1 MESSVE
7 PIAEFRQIAGKM
19 LFPDRMVR
27 PMDRILHVSQD
38 RVHPPEVRVL
48 TAFGSASRDV
58 GLVNASGLGHS
69 PEGSQSVRDHH
80 RRSGEVLP
88 GPAVDHR
95 FAKTG
100 HPGQPNAHG
109 TTVRGAGDGRHER
122 RLSGSAPSPF
132 SAVSFSTPVGII
144 DLDEA
149 VQRAAVV
156 QILHHVKNL
165 VLQKPGGVIGH
176 PHLTLEFQRRHR
188 VLALG
193 QKIDRQKP
201 GGEGKLRPR
210 EDRSG
215 RERGLMVAGMTLI
228 PSDRQQ
234 AEAVMV
240 ASRTAKPLGPAM
252 PEHRLPA
259 LRLGSEL
266 FLKVRE
272 TQAFLKLHP
281 IFDHDPSLKEILIN
295 PSEYSIT
302 RKPNFHG

>member
-7 PIAEFRQIAGKM
+7 SIAEFRQIAGKM
-19 LFPDRMVR
+19 LFSDRMVR
-27 PMDRILHVSQD
+27 SMDCILHVSQD

-58 GLVNASGLGHS
+58 GLVNTSGLGHS
-69 PEGSQSVRDHH
+69 PKGSQSVRDHN
-80 RRSGEVLP
+80 RRSGEVLS
-88 GPAVDHR
+88 GPAIDRR

-100 HPGQPNAHG
+100 HPGQPKAHG

-122 RLSGSAPSPF
+122 RLSRSTPSPL
-132 SAVSFSTPVGII
+132 SAASFPAPVGVI

-156 QILHHVKNL
+156 PLLHHVKNL
-165 VLQKPGGVIGH
+165 VLQKPGGVVGH
-176 PHLTLEFQRRHR
+176 PYLAIEFQCRHR

-201 GGEGKLRPR
+201 GGQRKLRPC

-215 RERGLMVAGMTLI
+215 RERSLMVAGMALI
-228 PSDRQQ
+228 HPDRQQ
-234 AEAVMV
+234 AEPVVV
-240 ASRTAKPLGPAM
+240 ARRTAKPLGPPMAK
-252 PEHRLPA
+252 HRLPA

-266 FLKVRE
+266 FLKVLE
-272 TQAFLKLHP
+272 TQPFLKLDP
-281 IFDHDPSLKEILIN
+281 ILGHDP
-295 PSEYSIT
+295 P
-302 RKPNFHG
+302 

>member
-27 PMDRILHVSQD
+27 PMERILHVSQD
-38 RVHPPEVRVL
+38 RVPPPEVRVL
-48 TAFGSASRDV
+48 TAFGSGSRDV

-100 HPGQPNAHG
+100 NPGQPKAHE

-122 RLSGSAPSPF
+122 GLSGSAPSPL
-132 SAVSFSTPVGII
+132 SAVSLPTPVVII

-156 QILHHVKNL
+156 PLLHYV
-165 VLQKPGGVIGH
+165 
-176 PHLTLEFQRRHR
+176 
-188 VLALG
+188 
-193 QKIDRQKP
+193 
-201 GGEGKLRPR
+201 
-210 EDRSG
+210 
-215 RERGLMVAGMTLI
+215 
-228 PSDRQQ
+228 
-234 AEAVMV
+234 
-240 ASRTAKPLGPAM
+240 
-252 PEHRLPA
+252 
-259 LRLGSEL
+259 
-266 FLKVRE
+266 
-272 TQAFLKLHP
+272 
-281 IFDHDPSLKEILIN
+281 
-295 PSEYSIT
+295 
-302 RKPNFHG
+302 